1 MAPPPRNH
9 QAPYLSVV
17 VTSRNDDHGGDPLK
31 RLQAFVNCFDAQCR
45 RTGLDA
51 EIIIVEWNP
60 PEDKPRL
67 QTLVKWP
74 SPCVCTYRF
83 ITVPPELHGT
93 LEYSDVLPLFQMIA
107 KNVGI
112 RRARGRF
119 VLVTNID
126 IVFSNELVEY
136 LASGRLE
143 PGLLYRVDRHD
154 IQPDLPVHAPLDEQI
169 AYCETHRL
177 RIHTRWGSYAVDGLG
192 RALPMAEDI
201 VDGKTVRLG
210 AGWHVREGVAAT
222 GFCRWATDRAQVHIN
237 GSSDPT
243 LAAAVLEIEAQ
254 SNPYTPSSWVDLEIA
269 DESGAIL
276 ARHRVTRRRIL
287 RLPLHGDTSPRTLE
301 LRVMAV
307 PQDSRR
313 DLAVFE
319 RRGSMHYQVRSI
331 RFARLDEATA
341 QPVFVYP
348 SAYWRELADAA
359 VDFGPLETVAV
370 TTAPHR
376 SAHTVEYGPL
386 RAPYT
391 GTCRFTMT
399 YDVEEGNIAI
409 GALDKTSREWLP
421 AVVDYVITP
430 LGHVATLRLDL
441 TVGVAFSLMVANDHV
456 GGDHS
461 SRFVIKAL
469 TGSIEPTRVLAVGR
483 REARAAMRM
492 VSPEPLEASND
503 GPSRPQESFASQPLT
518 FPMDGWRSAN
528 LAEPPELER
537 VSDGLAVTSRGARPL
552 YCVEH
557 GPFRAPV
564 TGRYR
569 FALRYRLL
577 EGGFL
582 AGLLSGDRARWLPS
596 SSRED
601 VEDDRRTRVV
611 TSVLEAGQTCWL
623 TLSNDRP
630 AGGRTKFVILE
641 LNGSVKRHDGLSSAS
656 VAESRVR
663 TALQWFRRRTIS
675 VLLRIRARIVPGR
688 LRSFI
693 DRMRARIVHRSPE
706 YGALLTVRQ
715 GLESEL
721 RRISELGELTHLQR
735 LLHDQRP
742 DDLHLN
748 ACGDFQL
755 MAREHWFALLGYP
768 EFQMFSMN
776 IDGLFSSIAYYA
788 GIRERALESPCH
800 IYHLEHEKGSGW
812 TPEGDELL
820 RRRIAERGITW
831 LDARDVFVWSTYMH
845 WLRRPMIFNMSGWGF
860 GDVEL
865 EESIVEPGLIGPHRQ
880 IS

>member
-1 MAPPPRNH
+1 M
-9 QAPYLSVV
+9 
-17 VTSRNDDHGGDPLK
+17 
-31 RLQAFVNCFDAQCR
+31 
-45 RTGLDA
+45 
-51 EIIIVEWNP
+51 
-60 PEDKPRL
+60 
-67 QTLVKWP
+67 
-74 SPCVCTYRF
+74 
-83 ITVPPELHGT
+83 
-93 LEYSDVLPLFQMIA
+93 LPLFQMIA

-154 IQPDLPVHAPLDEQI
+154 IQPDLPVDAPLDEQI
-169 AYCETHRL
+169 AYAK
-177 RIHTRWGSYAVDGLG
+177 RIASESIRAGAVM
-192 RALPMAEDI
+192 RSMAWDA
-201 VDGKTVRLG
+201 R
-210 AGWHVREGVAAT
+210 
-222 GFCRWATDRAQVHIN
+222 CRWPKTSSTARRSVSAPAGTCAKGSRPPASAGGQPIGLRCTSTARAIQHWRR
-237 GSSDPT
+237 P
-243 LAAAVLEIEAQ
+243 VLEIEAQ
-254 SNPYTPSSWVDLEIA
+254 SNPYTPSSWVDLGIA

-276 ARHRVTRRRIL
+276 TRHRVTRRRIL
-287 RLPLHGDTSPRTLE
+287 RLPLYGDTSPRTLE

-307 PQDSRR
+307 PQGSRR

-341 QPVFVYP
+341 EPVFVYP

-421 AVVDYVITP
+421 AVVDYVLTP

-503 GPSRPQESFASQPLT
+503 GRSRPQESVASQPLT

-557 GPFRAPV
+557 GPFRAGHWSVSVRVAIPPHRRRV
-564 TGRYR
+564 PR
-569 FALRYRLL
+569 RLAQRRQ
-577 EGGFL
+577 GPL
-582 AGLLSGDRARWLPS
+582 A
-596 SSRED
+596 
-601 VEDDRRTRVV
+601 
-611 TSVLEAGQTCWL
+611 SVL
-623 TLSNDRP
+623 
-630 AGGRTKFVILE
+630 
-641 LNGSVKRHDGLSSAS
+641 
-656 VAESRVR
+656 VA
-663 TALQWFRRRTIS
+663 
-675 VLLRIRARIVPGR
+675 
-688 LRSFI
+688 
-693 DRMRARIVHRSPE
+693 
-706 YGALLTVRQ
+706 
-715 GLESEL
+715 
-721 RRISELGELTHLQR
+721 
-735 LLHDQRP
+735 
-742 DDLHLN
+742 
-748 ACGDFQL
+748 
-755 MAREHWFALLGYP
+755 
-768 EFQMFSMN
+768 
-776 IDGLFSSIAYYA
+776 
-788 GIRERALESPCH
+788 
-800 IYHLEHEKGSGW
+800 
-812 TPEGDELL
+812 
-820 RRRIAERGITW
+820 
-831 LDARDVFVWSTYMH
+831 
-845 WLRRPMIFNMSGWGF
+845 
-860 GDVEL
+860 
-865 EESIVEPGLIGPHRQ
+865 
-880 IS
+880 

>member
-1 MAPPPRNH
+1 VIGGH
-9 QAPYLSVV
+9 DPYLSVV

-31 RLQAFVNCFDAQCR
+31 RLQAFINSFDAQCR

-60 PEDKPRL
+60 PGDKPRL
-67 QTLVKWP
+67 QTLVTWP

-83 ITVPPELHGT
+83 VTVPPELHGT

-154 IQPDLPVHAPLDEQI
+154 IQPDLPVHAPLDEQM

-177 RIHTRWGSYAVDGLG
+177 RIHTRWGSYGVDGLG
-192 RALPMAEDI
+192 GALPMAEDI

-210 AGWHVREGVAAT
+210 SGWHVREGTAAI
-222 GFCRWATDRAQVHIN
+222 GFRRWASERAQVHID

-243 LAAAVLEIEAQ
+243 LADAVLEIEAE
-254 SNPYTPSSWVDLEIA
+254 SNPYASSSWVDLEIA

-276 ARHRVTRRRIL
+276 TRHRVTGRRIL
-287 RLPLHGDTSPRTLE
+287 RLPLPGNTCPRTLE
-301 LRVMAV
+301 LRVTAV
-307 PQDSRR
+307 PPGNRR
-313 DLAVFE
+313 DLALFE
-319 RRGSMHYQVRSI
+319 RRGSMHYRALSI
-331 RFARLDEATA
+331 RLAREDEVTV
-341 QPVFVYP
+341 QPVFGYP
-348 SAYWRELADAA
+348 SAYWREAPDAV
-359 VDFGPLETVAV
+359 VDFVALETVRV

-376 SAHTVEYGPL
+376 SAHAVEYGPM
-386 RAPYT
+386 RAPST
-391 GTCRFTMT
+391 GSFRFTMT

-409 GALDKTSREWLP
+409 GVLDGRSRQSLP
-421 AVVDYVITP
+421 AVVDYVLTP
-430 LGHVATLRLDL
+430 LGHVATITLDL
-441 TVGVAFSLMVANDHV
+441 TVGAPFSLMIANDV
-456 GGDHS
+456 GGDHA
-461 SRFVIKAL
+461 SRFVIKSL
-469 TGSIEPTRVLAVGR
+469 TGSVEPKRMLAVGR
-483 REARAAMRM
+483 REAGAAVRM
-492 VSPEPLEASND
+492 VPPEPAQQGPAS
-503 GPSRPQESFASQPLT
+503 
-518 FPMDGWRSAN
+518 
-528 LAEPPELER
+528 
-537 VSDGLAVTSRGARPL
+537 
-552 YCVEH
+552 
-557 GPFRAPV
+557 
-564 TGRYR
+564 
-569 FALRYRLL
+569 
-577 EGGFL
+577 
-582 AGLLSGDRARWLPS
+582 
-596 SSRED
+596 
-601 VEDDRRTRVV
+601 
-611 TSVLEAGQTCWL
+611 
-623 TLSNDRP
+623 
-630 AGGRTKFVILE
+630 
-641 LNGSVKRHDGLSSAS
+641 
-656 VAESRVR
+656 
-663 TALQWFRRRTIS
+663 
-675 VLLRIRARIVPGR
+675 LLRITARIVPGR
-688 LRSFI
+688 LRGFI
-693 DRMRARIVHRSPE
+693 ARLRASIVHRSPE
-706 YGALLTVRQ
+706 YGELLTVRQ

-721 RRISELGELTHLQR
+721 RRISELGELAHLQK
-735 LLHDQRP
+735 LLHDHRP

-788 GIRERALESPCH
+788 GIRERPLESPCH

-831 LDARDVFVWSTYMH
+831 LDAKDVFVWSTYMH

-865 EESIVEPGLIGPHRQ
+865 EEWIVEPGRIGPHRQ
-880 IS
+880 SHDLA